1 MLPSATSETST
12 RLGHPCC
19 PCVLPCARCCLPCQG
34 VSSPQVLDVLSR
46 SAQGVWQNFRW
57 KLKLLPMARGILLK
71 QSCRAPWLRFLSSA
85 GEPQPK
91 IQVLFI
97 FLKSNFLTSFFL
109 FTVLAVEDTGKG
121 DFIYPEAGLDEIR
134 LLENQPQGRI
144 IHLLF

>member
-1 MLPSATSETST
+1 MT
-12 RLGHPCC
+12 
-19 PCVLPCARCCLPCQG
+19 
-34 VSSPQVLDVLSR
+34 
-46 SAQGVWQNFRW
+46 
-57 KLKLLPMARGILLK
+57 RGILLK
-71 QSCRAPWLRFLSSA
+71 QSCRAPWLHFLSST

-144 IHLLF
+144 IRLLF